1 MTLTGSSQH
10 PDPWGQLLSDQ
21 SNSASA
27 LSQVPGQPLLT
38 ARLEMDITLAGDV
51 VFGLS
56 GSIVEPHSSL
66 TSASQASKISV
77 VSPASC
83 MPLPQGPSTNVTKP
97 QTLAEIK
104 PYLSYLFPVNAEM
117 GQKTDT
123 RCDDT
128 LRSTPSP
135 SSVSSSAYQQ
145 TYQEHCGYG
154 RGREQGSL
162 DPGGEWSPW

>member
-10 PDPWGQLLSDQ
+10 PDPWEELSDK

-38 ARLEMDITLAGDV
+38 APLEMDITLAGDV

-77 VSPASC
+77 VSLMHASATGTINEC
-83 MPLPQGPSTNVTKP
+83 H
-97 QTLAEIK
+97 QT
-104 PYLSYLFPVNAEM
+104 SN
-117 GQKTDT
+117 
-123 RCDDT
+123 
-128 LRSTPSP
+128 
-135 SSVSSSAYQQ
+135 
-145 TYQEHCGYG
+145 
-154 RGREQGSL
+154 
-162 DPGGEWSPW
+162 PG